1 MEKLEASSKCTQ
13 AKVVGTIISIS
24 GALIVAFYKGPSI
37 NAPLSPASLHQSL
50 HSSRSDWMIGS
61 FFLSLEY
68 LLVPVW
74 YIILVNYLPPQ
85 KKIEFRIHESS
96 SS

>member
-1 MEKLEASSKCTQ
+1 MEKLEASSKSTK

-37 NAPLSPASLHQSL
+37 SPASL
-50 HSSRSDWMIGS
+50 HSSRSNWMIGS
-61 FFLSLEY
+61 LFLSLEY

-74 YIILVNYLPPQ
+74 YIILVTNAPTPLPPQ
-85 KKIEFRIHESS
+85 KKMHIFEF
-96 SS
+96 